1 MERIEIELDEETLAR
16 ARKLAAARR
25 CSLDELVSAFIQQET
40 KPATSVDT
48 ILGMFADEPDL
59 LDEVVGSA
67 MQARERDSLR
77 RTVG

>member
-16 ARKLAAARR
+16 ARKLAEARR
-25 CSLDELVSAFIQQET
+25 CSLDELVRAFIQEET
-40 KPATSVDT
+40 KPITPEDT
-48 ILGMFADEPDL
+48 VLGMFADEPDL
-59 LDEVVGSA
+59 LDAVVESA